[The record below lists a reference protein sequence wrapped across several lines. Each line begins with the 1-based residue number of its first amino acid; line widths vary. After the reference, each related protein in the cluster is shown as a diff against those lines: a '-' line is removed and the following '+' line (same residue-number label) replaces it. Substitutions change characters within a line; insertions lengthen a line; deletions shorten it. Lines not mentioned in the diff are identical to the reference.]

1 MKKVLSLLLMIFLCL
16 PPAGAQAVEK
26 PITVYINGHQLYMD
40 TEPVIRDS
48 RVYVPVRAIAEAL
61 DTDVAYGGMGPS
73 SIPGVVISRDYTVF
87 EFRVGWGT
95 YGMYGMYT
103 DKDSL
108 DSSDAYI
115 IYRDEKSFI
124 YKNRTYV
131 PLRLCAEALAV
142 NVAWN
147 GDTRSVIITGEPGRI
162 LPPADAIHIGY
173 MTVGPSSVG
182 DRYYKLVY
190 GA

>member
-16 PPAGAQAVEK
+16 PPVGAQAAEK
-26 PITVYINGHQLYMD
+26 PITVYINGQQLYMD

-61 DTDVAYGGMGPS
+61 DTHVDYQSFPGK
-73 SIPGVVISRDYTVF
+73 PGVKLTRDYTAF
-87 EFRVGWGT
+87 EFRIGWGT

-108 DSSDAYI
+108 DSSDVYI

-147 GDTRSVIITGEPGRI
+147 GDTRSVTITGEPGRI

>member
-1 MKKVLSLLLMIFLCL
+1 MVFLCL
-16 PPAGAQAVEK
+16 PSVGAQAAEK
-26 PITVYINGHQLYMD
+26 PITVYINGQQLYMD

-61 DTDVAYGGMGPS
+61 DTDVLYGGPVKPS
-73 SIPGVVISRDYTVF
+73 VKLMRDYTAL
-87 EFRVGWGT
+87 EFRIGWGT
-95 YGMYGMYT
+95 YGMYGKYT
-103 DKDSL
+103 DKDAL
-108 DSSDAYI
+108 DSGDAYI

-173 MTVGPSSVG
+173 MDVGPSIVG
-182 DRYYKLVY
+182 DRYYKLVF

>member
-1 MKKVLSLLLMIFLCL
+1 MKKLLLLLLMIFLCL
-16 PPAGAQAVEK
+16 PPTGAQAAEAPVK
-26 PITVYINGHQLYMD
+26 VYVNGHQIYMD
-40 TEPVIRDS
+40 TEPVIRGG
-48 RVYVPVRAIAEAL
+48 RVYVPVRAVAEAL
-61 DTDVAYGGMGPS
+61 GTDVTYQGPQGKT
-73 SIPGVVISRDYTVF
+73 GVKLTRNYTAF
-87 EFRVGWGT
+87 EFRIGRGV

-103 DKDSL
+103 DKDTL

-142 NVAWN
+142 NVAWDGN
-147 GDTRSVIITGEPGRI
+147 TRSVIITGTPGRI
-162 LPPADAIHIGY
+162 LPPADAIHVGRIF
-173 MTVGPSSVG
+173 VGP
-182 DRYYKLVY
+182 DCPDTYYNLVY